1 MPEATN
7 ASSVPRTQR
16 IGIASVLLLLL
27 TMSLGMYLGIQTR
40 AQFREIEASWIDYSD
55 GVGRKGVWISSI
67 RGDLGYGGIIHNFK
81 NYVLRREEVYLD
93 RTREQI
99 AQFMAITTEY
109 LQATVDPD
117 ERQAIT
123 VVRQTIDQYNAV
135 LPTAIQAAEQGWSIE
150 RTDAA
155 VRIEDS
161 KAIAALAD
169 LELIW
174 TTNLQISADR
184 MLAAVD
190 RGQTLIWIGFVSI
203 AALVMSS
210 LLIGYLLILL
220 LRDMRGAMS
229 QLSAELRR
237 RRELQLSNERL
248 ARAVEQSPATIFM
261 TDTEAHIIYANR
273 QFEKLTGWSREEVIG
288 RTPRFL
294 QSGDTPATE
303 YEAIRERLDK
313 GLDWQGVFR
322 NRCKDG
328 GSYWSETK
336 ILPLVAA
343 DGTIQNYIG
352 IGEDVTEKR
361 QAREQV
367 ARAQKLEAVGL
378 LAGGIAHDFNNI
390 LTTIVGATHLAAL
403 DAEDGSDI
411 ALEIEQIDIAARR
424 AQSLVRGLL
433 TFARRTPGLPKPNDL
448 GAIIEE
454 VSRLLRAA
462 KPPTITL
469 DCTDFDSDI
478 FVLGDETHL
487 HQIVMNLCR
496 NAIEVIGGGPG
507 VIQVRAHRLH
517 DDGLDG
523 LAQRPDGWVR
533 LSVTD
538 DGPGMSVETKRHLFD
553 PFFTTKPL
561 GKGSG
566 LGLAVVFGLVDEM
579 GGKIEVESQPKQG
592 ASFTIY
598 LPGTD
603 GDAAQAKEEQAGI
616 PRGRERIVLVDDEAE
631 IAATFRRVLLRL
643 GYQVEA
649 FTSPLIALEHIRAA
663 PERPDLLLSDM
674 VMPDMGGEELANAVR
689 ELRPDIPVIFCT
701 GYNPSGLEITG
712 PAPELMNKPVDPAKL
727 ARRIRSMIDEK
738 VDQPT

>member
-7 ASSVPRTQR
+7 ASSASRTQR
-16 IGIASVLLLLL
+16 IGLASVALLLL
-27 TMSLGMYLGIQTR
+27 TMSLGVYLGVQTR
-40 AQFREIEASWIDYSD
+40 TQFREIEASWIDYSD

-67 RGDLGYGGIIHNFK
+67 RGHLGYGGIIHDFK
-81 NYVLRREEVYLD
+81 NYVLRRETVYLD
-93 RTREQI
+93 HTREQI
-99 AQFMAITTEY
+99 AQFQAITTEF
-109 LQATVDPD
+109 LGATADPQ
-117 ERQAIT
+117 ERAAIT
-123 VVRQTIDQYNAV
+123 LVQQTIDQYNAA
-135 LPTAIQAAEQGWSIE
+135 LPTAIQAAEEGWSVA
-150 RTDAA
+150 RTDSA
-155 VRIEDS
+155 VRIDDGP
-161 KAIAALAD
+161 AIAALAD
-169 LELIW
+169 LEMIW
-174 TTNLQISADR
+174 TTNRQISADR
-184 MLAAVD
+184 MLAAVS
-190 RGQTLIWIGFVSI
+190 RGQTLIWVGFVSI
-203 AALVMSS
+203 GALVVSS

-220 LRDMRGAMS
+220 LRDMRGALS
-229 QLSAELRR
+229 QLSAELRK
-237 RRELQLSNERL
+237 RRELQQSNERL

-261 TDTEAHIIYANR
+261 TDTDAHIIYANR
-273 QFEKLTGWSREEVIG
+273 QFEKLTGWRREDVIG

-303 YEAIRERLDK
+303 YEAIRARLDK

-328 GSYWSETK
+328 SSYWSETK

-390 LTTIVGATHLAAL
+390 LTTIVGAAHLAAL
-403 DAEDGSDI
+403 DAEEGSDI
-411 ALEIEQIDIAARR
+411 ALEIEQIDLATRR

-433 TFARRTPGLPKPNDL
+433 TFARRTPGKPKPNDL
-448 GAIIEE
+448 SGIIEE

-469 DCTDFDSDI
+469 DCTNVGDGL

-496 NAIEVIGGGPG
+496 NAIEAIGGGPG
-507 VIQVRAHRLH
+507 LVLVRARWL
-517 DDGLDG
+517 DDGLSDG
-523 LAQRPDGWVR
+523 LAPRPGGWVR

-538 DGPGMSVETKRHLFD
+538 DGPGMSAATKRHLFD

-566 LGLAVVFGLVDEM
+566 LGLAVVFGLIDEM
-579 GGKIEVESQPKQG
+579 GGKIEVESQPNQG
-592 ASFTIY
+592 ASFTIF

-603 GDAAQAKEEQAGI
+603 GDAIQAKEEQAVI
-616 PRGRERIVLVDDEAE
+616 PRGRERIVLVDDEPE

-663 PERPDLLLSDM
+663 PGRPDLLISDV

-689 ELRPDIPVIFCT
+689 ALRPDIPVIFCT
-701 GYNPSGLEITG
+701 GYNPSGLEISG
-712 PAPELMNKPVDPAKL
+712 PAPELLNKPVDPAHL
-727 ARRIRSMIDEK
+727 ARRIRSMIDATT
-738 VDQPT
+738 DQSD